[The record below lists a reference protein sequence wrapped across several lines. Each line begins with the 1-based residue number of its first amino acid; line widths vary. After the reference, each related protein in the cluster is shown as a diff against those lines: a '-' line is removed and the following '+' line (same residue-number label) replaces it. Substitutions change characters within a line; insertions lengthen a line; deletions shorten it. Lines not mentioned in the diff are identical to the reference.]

1 MNLPPEVSIPI
12 AEDIMKALRKY
23 TVLRDALD
31 SISKEA
37 QDVIENDIRFIVEYL
52 GA

>member
-1 MNLPPEVSIPI
+1 MNLPPEVSIPV
-12 AEDIMKALRKY
+12 AKDIMKALRKY

-31 SISKEA
+31 SVSKEA
-37 QDVIENDIRFIVEYL
+37 QDIIESDIRFIIEYL